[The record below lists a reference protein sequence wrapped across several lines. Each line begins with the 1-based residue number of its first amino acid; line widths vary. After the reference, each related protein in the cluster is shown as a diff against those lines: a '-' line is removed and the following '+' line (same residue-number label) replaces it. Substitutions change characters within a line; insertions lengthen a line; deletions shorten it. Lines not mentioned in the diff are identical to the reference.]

1 MRWPTVGAR
10 DRRALRLGAWLV
22 VPALFVALAVRPY
35 QRARRALTE
44 DLTEQ
49 RALLAREL
57 GALRDAPRDA
67 GVARLARRSLSE
79 EQLRLFAAA
88 DVVAASAQLASYV
101 AERAAESGVDIEES
115 ETSAP
120 LDSTTV
126 AAVDISAT
134 GRVLAIVEFLRAL
147 EGGPK
152 LARVDRMTMAPAPGA
167 YGGGGTVTLRMS
179 VTSRSIPITRD
190 SSLDTLT
197 AAPSGGR

>member
-35 QRARRALTE
+35 QRARRAVTE
-44 DLTEQ
+44 DLSGQ

-67 GVARLARRSLSE
+67 AAARLAKQSLSE
-79 EQLRLFAAA
+79 AQLRLFAAA

-101 AERAAESGVDIEES
+101 SERAAEYGVDIEES

-134 GRVLAIVEFLRAL
+134 GRVFALVEFLRAL
-147 EGGPK
+147 EDGPK
-152 LARVDRMTMAPAPGA
+152 LARVDRMTLAPAPGGH
-167 YGGGGTVTLRMS
+167 GGGGTVTLRMS
-179 VTSRSIPITRD
+179 VASRSIPTAHD
-190 SSLDTLT
+190 SSVDTLT
-197 AAPSGGR
+197 ASPSGRR